1 MSSDIKTGMNLI
13 KAQRVLDLITTILSE
28 TEYRFLLDQGTL
40 LGLYRDGR
48 FIDWDS
54 DIDLAIISDHPTH
67 KIVSE
72 LSGVLKTN
80 RINFRSFGQN
90 IFIVVDGIPVGLN
103 IYKRN
108 KKNYE
113 FYFTR
118 VKFNYGIFSRIF
130 YKIRNYSCQFYSDYF
145 FNLQFADRIM
155 PYLLKINFNKIFTT
169 KIQNLFFQEET
180 REVIVPSYFFEKT
193 SYLSFKGNKYPIPL
207 ETEQYLKFRYG
218 ENWGVPDS
226 NFYFFDDD
234 KSVIIEPSLDP

>member
-13 KAQRVLDLITTILSE
+13 KAQRVLDLITNILSK

-40 LGLYRDGR
+40 LGLYRDGK

-54 DIDLAIISDHPTH
+54 DIDLAIISDHPNH
-67 KIVSE
+67 EIVSE
-72 LSGVLKTN
+72 LSGVLKKS

-108 KKNYE
+108 KKNYD

-118 VKFNYGIFSRIF
+118 VKFNYGLFSRVL

-145 FNLQFADRIM
+145 FNLKFADRIM
-155 PYLLKINFNKIFTT
+155 PYLLTINFNKIFTT

-180 REVIVPSYFFEKT
+180 REVIIPSYFFEKT
-193 SYLSFKGNKYPIPL
+193 SYLSFKGKKYPIPF
-207 ETEQYLKFRYG
+207 EAEQYLAFRYG
-218 ENWGVPDS
+218 ENWRVPDS
-226 NFYFFDDD
+226 KFYFFDDD
-234 KSVIIEPSLDP
+234 KSVTREPSLDL